1 MQFTPTQEQ
10 QDILTAFKEHK
21 VMKVNAVA
29 GSGKEQPVSTPTPTP
44 FGIVPFGSLKVGD
57 YVIGSNGK
65 PTTITAVFPQ
75 GVKDVYEVTFRDGS
89 KVRCGLEHNWAVTS
103 IGMRNHRKTVTLT
116 TAELL
121 EKGVVN
127 KHGNMRFKVPLTSAV
142 EFEAKDLTLHPYILG
157 VFLGNGSLRV
167 VAGQYTTTLLSLHKD
182 NIEVYEKVKKLFE
195 DTLQLV
201 LKGTSRFTSENGIQV
216 NLTTASDNSVNPVT
230 QLFKNLGVSS
240 ANKHIPEIYLQGS
253 IDQRLQLLQGLMDTD
268 GCITKGRVSFSNTNK
283 NLIEAVKYLVQ
294 SLGGTAI
301 LCKPDM
307 RNSVVCYTLN
317 VKMPLNPF
325 SLTRK
330 ASQWKLSW
338 KNPPSRYIIKIEK
351 LGFQEEQ
358 MCITVD
364 AEDSLYLTNDFV
376 VTHNTST
383 VKMLAEQNNQPSL
396 YVCYNKTTATEASNK
411 FPKHTSCR
419 TAHSLAYSL
428 YGSILQHKLNRIK
441 GTGYINAAKTVSEV
455 VKYYKLEDIIP
466 REGISVTA
474 RTQGTLIKDTVSR
487 FQNSSDDTI
496 TEKHIP
502 YKQLKEVLDTHPQV
516 DESSLK
522 EKIVR
527 YANMLWC
534 DRINPNSVVL
544 AEHDTY
550 LKLWQL
556 SKPQLPY
563 DIIYVDESQ
572 DSNPV
577 ILDVLRQQHHCK
589 IVYVGDHFQSIY
601 QWRQAVNAMQEI
613 EAPTKLL
620 SQSFRFGNSIAE
632 LATYIIDGKI
642 HIKGNPSIDSKLG
655 LFDSKTYTMI
665 FRTNA
670 SLIDQAVRL
679 ISNGKKIKCE
689 IDTTK
694 FESVL
699 TSVEALFKNDLK
711 NVKDED
717 ISLYGT
723 WKDLLEALEEHVE
736 YKRIVNI
743 VLGNQTQRYLK
754 AIHKMKKQSN
764 DFDILLITAHKSKG
778 LEWNNVIIGDDFP
791 IDTILKLPHEKGYNQ
806 QEINLFYVACTRA
819 KLNLQLPTEFEQVFN
834 EALNDYEEE
843 ELDD

>member
-1 MQFTPTQEQ
+1 MQLTPTNEQ
-10 QDILTAFKEHK
+10 QAILDSFKEHRILK
-21 VMKVNAVA
+21 INAIA
-29 GSGKEQPVSTPTPTP
+29 GSGKSST
-44 FGIVPFGSLKVGD
+44 LK
-57 YVIGSNGK
+57 
-65 PTTITAVFPQ
+65 
-75 GVKDVYEVTFRDGS
+75 
-89 KVRCGLEHNWAVTS
+89 
-103 IGMRNHRKTVTLT
+103 M
-116 TAELL
+116 
-121 EKGVVN
+121 
-127 KHGNMRFKVPLTSAV
+127 
-142 EFEAKDLTLHPYILG
+142 
-157 VFLGNGSLRV
+157 
-167 VAGQYTTTLLSLHKD
+167 LS
-182 NIEVYEKVKKLFE
+182 E
-195 DTLQLV
+195 
-201 LKGTSRFTSENGIQV
+201 
-216 NLTTASDNSVNPVT
+216 
-230 QLFKNLGVSS
+230 
-240 ANKHIPEIYLQGS
+240 
-253 IDQRLQLLQGLMDTD
+253 
-268 GCITKGRVSFSNTNK
+268 
-283 NLIEAVKYLVQ
+283 
-294 SLGGTAI
+294 
-301 LCKPDM
+301 
-307 RNSVVCYTLN
+307 
-317 VKMPLNPF
+317 LNP
-325 SLTRK
+325 
-330 ASQWKLSW
+330 
-338 KNPPSRYIIKIEK
+338 
-351 LGFQEEQ
+351 
-358 MCITVD
+358 
-364 AEDSLYLTNDFV
+364 
-376 VTHNTST
+376 
-383 VKMLAEQNNQPSL
+383 QPSL
-396 YVCYNKTTATEASNK
+396 YICYNKTTATEASNK

-428 YGSILQHKLNRIK
+428 YGNLLQHKLNRVK
-441 GTGYINAAKTVSEV
+441 GTGYVNVAKTVSEL

-487 FQNSSDDTI
+487 FQNSSDNTI

-502 YKQLKEVLDTHPQV
+502 YKQLKEVLDTHPEV

-642 HIKGNPSIDSKLG
+642 HIKGTPTIDSKLG
-655 LFDSKTYTMI
+655 LVDSKTYTMI

-819 KLNLQLPTEFEQVFN
+819 KLNLQLPEDFKDVYFD
-834 EALNDYEEE
+834 ALDNYEEE
-843 ELDD
+843 YAQDE